1 MMNFGVSGSI
11 QKEQQIQRSEGQ
23 ESMVASGTEG
33 DAEGGAF

>member
-23 ESMVASGTEG
+23 ESTAASGTLRG
-33 DAEGGAF
+33 SV